1 MKKFLCLLMCC
12 LTVSAAGCSDK
23 SKTANGKAA
32 DELNLSDDNSS
43 QYSSEEETSSKRSK
57 DIDVNTNY
65 KHIYD
70 DAGVFNDAQSDDINS
85 YCAWLSK
92 TFKISAAVASTD
104 DLDGSDPSD
113 YAQNIYESNYSG
125 DGILFLINNDTENDY
140 FYRTGVPEKFI
151 SNSDIQMLFSEI
163 SPMLALED
171 FSSAAELAL
180 EEAEKLLPEYFTD
193 RTGTLEKQE
202 ISSYNDMIKEKSDGK
217 NLNIYYVIGTGDQ
230 NIDDFAAERFKWFY
244 DSDKDTA
251 MLVINGENG
260 ENSLCLSGS
269 MNYLS
274 ENQSEI
280 KKAIKSCYNKKDGMN
295 LDKAVEQFLS
305 FIE

>member
-1 MKKFLCLLMCC
+1 MKKFLCLLICC
-12 LTVSAAGCSDK
+12 LTVSAVGCSDK
-23 SKTANGKAA
+23 SKATNGKAA
-32 DELNLSDDNSS
+32 DELNLSDDGSS

-57 DIDVNTNY
+57 DIDVDTDY

-70 DAGVFNDAQSDDINS
+70 DADVFSDAQSDDINS

-92 TFKISAAVASTD
+92 TFKINAAVASTD
-104 DLDGSDPSD
+104 DLGDSEPAD
-113 YAQNIYESNYSG
+113 YAKNIYESNYSG

-140 FYRTGVPEKFI
+140 FYRTGVPKKFI
-151 SNSDIQMLFSEI
+151 SDSDIQMLFSEI

-180 EEAEKLLPEYFTD
+180 EEAENLLPEYFTD
-193 RTGTLEKQE
+193 RSGTLEKQE
-202 ISSYNDMIKEKSDGK
+202 ISSYNDMIKEKSGQ
-217 NLNIYYVIGTGDQ
+217 NNINIYYVIGTGEKDI
-230 NIDDFAAERFKWFY
+230 NDFAAERFKWFY
-244 DSDKDTA
+244 DSDKNTA

-260 ENSLCLSGS
+260 ENALCLSGS

-274 ENQSEI
+274 ESQSEI
-280 KKAIKSCYNKKDGMN
+280 KKSIKACYDKKEGMN